1 MRPDLNGKWIVKLIY
16 GASFGHLEHEA
27 LLFTIDVVQQED
39 EFTGTCRDVDGIGLS
54 PYESQVNGFMDAE
67 RINFVKEYK
76 VPVLFHN
83 EQKASLPQEPA
94 GREASFYGT
103 YNSATGG
110 YEGEWL
116 IVSDFTVMG
125 NVFFEGENGGT
136 WSMTREER

>member
-27 LLFTIDVVQQED
+27 LLFIMDMVQQDD

-54 PYESQVNGFMDAE
+54 PYETRVNGFIDSE
-67 RINFVKEYK
+67 KINFVKEYK
-76 VPVLFHN
+76 IPVLFSN
-83 EQKASLPQEPA
+83 VQNASLPQEPE

-103 YNSATGG
+103 YNPATGG

-116 IVSDFTVMG
+116 IVADFTVMG

-136 WSMTREER
+136 WSMVREL